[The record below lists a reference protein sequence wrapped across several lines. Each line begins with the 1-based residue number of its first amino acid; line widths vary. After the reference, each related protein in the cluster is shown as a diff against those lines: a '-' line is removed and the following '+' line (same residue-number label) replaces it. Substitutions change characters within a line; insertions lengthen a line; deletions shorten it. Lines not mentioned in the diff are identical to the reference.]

1 MTVGGYG
8 LLMDIIRNDDGTLT
22 VPIVAGRHDHD
33 QDDAATGASQE
44 VEDAPTTRTLHPG
57 QPGYVEALAEWDL
70 HQDPDR
76 QPATSTA
83 SGREEAM
90 AVVHA
95 VAVDPDSDVHKAV
108 QALSDPEPSAEAL
121 RHVLVGGDPSV
132 KGFAHEMAEAE
143 GGEEMAPHK
152 VTQIISEVLAE
163 IDS

>member
-1 MTVGGYG
+1 MGPV
-8 LLMDIIRNDDGTLT
+8 MDIIRNDDGTLT

-33 QDDAATGASQE
+33 QDEAATPQE
-44 VEDAPTTRTLHPG
+44 GIGAPTTRVLHPG

-132 KGFAHEMAEAE
+132 KGFAHDIAEAE
-143 GGEEMAPHK
+143 GGEEMPPHK
-152 VTQIISEVLAE
+152 VTKIISEVLAE
-163 IDS
+163 IDL